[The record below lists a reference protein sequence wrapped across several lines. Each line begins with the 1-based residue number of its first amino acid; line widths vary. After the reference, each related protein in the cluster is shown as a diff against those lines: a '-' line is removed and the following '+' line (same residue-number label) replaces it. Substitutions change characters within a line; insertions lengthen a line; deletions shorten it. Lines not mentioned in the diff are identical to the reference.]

1 MMARSKMRASLI
13 PVAALLVALSGFGAR
28 AFAAETIRVGTS
40 AIGSYFFELLDVG
53 TGAGIFAAHG
63 IEIERTDFPG
73 GAQLA
78 QAMSANAIDMAL
90 SGSTDLVFIAKG
102 MPGKAVTMVSAAPVD
117 FAIMIRAD
125 GEIVKPEQ
133 LKGKRIG
140 VTSPTSLTAWLALD
154 FAKRQGWQPSDINLV
169 SIGSTPSEIAALQ
182 VKNVDAFVG
191 NAQAG
196 YLLEAKKQGLPL
208 VTFGYLTTFITHIL
222 YASDS
227 LINDH
232 PKEVQDFV
240 AAWLD
245 IVKFARAHKDETIRL
260 STPGTKLPPDV
271 AAKTYDVQTPAL
283 SLTGRFDPQALKAL
297 AQSFIDLRLLDQLPP
312 LADLYTEKFLPPPL
326 N

>member
-1 MMARSKMRASLI
+1 MTTMTKTRARLVSVAVLMVTLGVSGPRA
-13 PVAALLVALSGFGAR
+13 
-28 AFAAETIRVGTS
+28 AAEETVRVGTS

-53 TGAGIFAAHG
+53 TGVRIFAAHN
-63 IEIERTDFPG
+63 IKLERTDFPG

-78 QAMSANAIDMAL
+78 QGISAGAVDMAL

-102 MPGKAVTMVSAAPVD
+102 MPAKAVTMVSAAPVD
-117 FAIMIRAD
+117 FAIMVRAD
-125 GEIVKPEQ
+125 GDIVKPEQ

-154 FAKRQGWQPSDINLV
+154 FAKRQGWQPSDIALV

-196 YLLEAKKQGLPL
+196 YLLEDKKQGLPL

-222 YASDS
+222 YASNS

-232 PKEVQDFV
+232 PKAVEDFV

-245 IVKFARAHKDETIRL
+245 IVKFARARKDETIRL
-260 STPGTKLPPDV
+260 STPGTKLPPTV

-283 SLTGRFDPQALKAL
+283 SLTGRFEPQALKAL
-297 AQSFIDLRLLDQLPP
+297 AQSFIDLHLLDTLPP
-312 LADLYTEKFLPPPL
+312 LSDLYTEKFLPPLPD
-326 N
+326 

>member
-1 MMARSKMRASLI
+1 MTAMSEMQARLVSIAVLMGTLWISGPCA
-13 PVAALLVALSGFGAR
+13 VAD
-28 AFAAETIRVGTS
+28 ETVRVGTS

-53 TGAGIFAAHG
+53 SGAGIFAAHG
-63 IEIERTDFPG
+63 IALERTDFPG

-78 QAMSANAIDMAL
+78 QAISAGAVDMAL

-102 MPGKAVTMVSAAPVD
+102 MPAKAVTMVSAAPVD
-117 FAIMIRAD
+117 FAIMVRSD
-125 GEIVKPEQ
+125 GEIAKPEQ
-133 LKGKRIG
+133 LKAKRIG

-154 FAKRQGWQPSDINLV
+154 FAKRQGWQPSDIKLV

-191 NAQAG
+191 NTQAG
-196 YLLEAKKQGLPL
+196 YLLEAKKQGFPL

-222 YASDS
+222 YASDA
-227 LINDH
+227 LIKDH
-232 PKEVQDFV
+232 PKAVEDFV

-245 IVKFARAHKDETIRL
+245 IVKFARTHKDETIRL

-283 SLTGRFDPQALKAL
+283 SLTGRFEPQSLKAL
-297 AQSFIDLRLLDQLPP
+297 AQSFIDLKLLDQLPP
-312 LADLYTEKFLPPPL
+312 LADLYTEKFLPPSSH
-326 N
+326 